1 MVYHCIHARQDVAKI
16 RRLHIHQGNAVIVPE
31 PLDRDL
37 LDLDPEELHHD
48 DIFRALDLT
57 ERADARRH
65 FIASQERAQGQPT
78 GNGIRVGIMLNEN
91 QQIFT
96 VL

>member
-1 MVYHCIHARQDVAKI
+1 MPQ
-16 RRLHIHQGNAVIVPE
+16 LLN
-31 PLDRDL
+31 RDL
-37 LDLDPEELHHD
+37 FDLNAEELHHD
-48 DIFRALDLT
+48 DIFWTLDLA
-57 ERADARRH
+57 ERPDARRGLV
-65 FIASQERAQGQPT
+65 APQERAQGQPT